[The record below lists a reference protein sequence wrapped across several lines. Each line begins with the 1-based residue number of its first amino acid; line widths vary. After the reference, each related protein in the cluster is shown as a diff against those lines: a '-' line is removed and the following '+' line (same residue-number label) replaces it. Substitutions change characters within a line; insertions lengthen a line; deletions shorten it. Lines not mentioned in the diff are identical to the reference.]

1 MDLGLKIQKKKIL
14 EHDSASSR
22 YYVCQFSDKTD
33 NFDFPG
39 TNLPKDGFWGC
50 NFKNLSLDLQSGLLR
65 HHVC

>member
-1 MDLGLKIQKKKIL
+1 MDLGLKIQKKEIL

-39 TNLPKDGFWGC
+39 TYLPKNGF
-50 NFKNLSLDLQSGLLR
+50 
-65 HHVC
+65 